1 MVVAR
6 KGHARRSGQPGNA
19 RRWPLR
25 MPPRSASRP
34 VPCMRY
40 RSGRAESM
48 AKVPLSSSVRH
59 LLQGRVRLVR
69 GMLYTTRIRAQHS
82 TEPLVPSE
90 DRLALNAYMLA
101 AYGRLVLEM
110 TILPPKI
117 MARFA
122 PHAGCTASPA
132 PRAFPFPSRSR
143 DTRGSAGPS
152 TVPYALTA
160 HVAPLRPPAVR
171 RRPGAGS
178 VTVPP
183 PHPPAAGPND

>member
-1 MVVAR
+1 MAIGR
-6 KGHARRSGQPGNA
+6 KVTQGGP
-19 RRWPLR
+19 
-25 MPPRSASRP
+25 ASRGMRVDGQQGCRRE

-48 AKVPLSSSVRH
+48 AKVLLSSSMRR
-59 LLQGRVRLVR
+59 LLQGRVHLVR
-69 GMLYTTRIRAQHS
+69 DMLDTTRICAQHS
-82 TEPLVPSE
+82 TEHLVSRK

-101 AYGRLVLEM
+101 AYGRLVLET
-110 TILPPKI
+110 TIPQPKI

-132 PRAFPFPSRSR
+132 PQAFPFPSREA
-143 DTRGSAGPS
+143 RGPAGPS
-152 TVPYALTA
+152 TVRYTLTA

-178 VTVPP
+178 VTVSP